1 MQTGRMRL
9 HIDTDFAGDPD
20 DACALTMVLGWPG
33 AEIVGIT
40 TTADPDGRR
49 ADYLCH
55 LLSMLG
61 RPEIPVAAGASTSL
75 TSGDPMGA
83 LPDHERYWGMPV
95 ASRPAGGPSYTEL
108 LGRSIELGATVVA
121 IGPYTNMA
129 LLERRRPGALSG
141 VPVVAMGGWVSPL
154 AEGLPDW
161 GPERDWNVQCDTVA
175 ARELYEGT
183 ADLTVVALPAA
194 ATACLRASHLQ
205 RLRASG
211 TTGALLAGQSV
222 AHGVDNAHAELASR
236 HPGLPD
242 DLVNF
247 HWDPVTCAVALG
259 WRGATIREVRLGPI
273 ITDGSLR
280 LAPDDAGRPMR
291 LVTQVDGPAFDA
303 VWLKAVE
310 TAQSG

>member
-20 DACALTMVLGWPG
+20 DACALTMALGWPG

-61 RPEIPVAAGASTSL
+61 RPEIPVAVGAGTSL
-75 TSGDPMGA
+75 TSGGPMGD
-83 LPDHERYWGMPV
+83 LQDHDRYWGMSV
-95 ASRPAGGPSYTEL
+95 GRRPTDGPSYTDL
-108 LGRSIELGATVVA
+108 LRRSIDVDATIVA
-121 IGPYTNMA
+121 IGPYTNLA
-129 LLERRRPGALSG
+129 LLERERPGALTG
-141 VPVVAMGGWVSPL
+141 VPVVAMGGWVSPS
-154 AEGLPDW
+154 AAGLPAW
-161 GPERDWNVQCDTVA
+161 GPDRDWNVQCDTVA
-175 ARELYEGT
+175 ARELYESA

-194 ATACLRASHLQ
+194 ATACLRASHLH

-211 TTGALLAGQSV
+211 PTGALLARQSV
-222 AHGVDNAHAELASR
+222 AHGVDNAHADLANL

-247 HWDPVTCAVALG
+247 HW
-259 WRGATIREVRLGPI
+259 IR
-273 ITDGSLR
+273 
-280 LAPDDAGRPMR
+280 
-291 LVTQVDGPAFDA
+291 
-303 VWLKAVE
+303 
-310 TAQSG
+310 